1 MGYIY
6 FFIGMDKKIWP
17 NGAGSN
23 SIGILIACL
32 TAAFPIL
39 KQQFSIKLFID
50 V

>member
-1 MGYIY
+1 
-6 FFIGMDKKIWP
+6 MDKKIWP
-17 NGAGSN
+17 NVAGSN
-23 SIGILIACL
+23 SIGILIGCL